1 MKRVKERDGRK
12 ESTSIVFSVSVSLS
26 LNLLLK
32 KKERCE

>member
-12 ESTSIVFSVSVSLS
+12 ESTSIVFCVSLS